1 MFLEVLH
8 LADCQVSA
16 SFKAF
21 EHFVQTGEID
31 LILPMKETPM
41 PRMTP
46 YFTYEVGIDEPAH
59 PDRDIAMRFVEVAIS
74 DCKYGCKIYADPYS
88 EVRVLVHSGVYGC
101 RKTMAM
107 LAEERK
113 DGKIRPGDTVEFDDF
128 DDPIIKHTGKV
139 LNYLEP
145 DDTGF
150 KGGFHIGCY
159 YVVPER
165 DVRTTSPG
173 ETYQQAYERLW
184 RDGIMDVNRI
194 ASHLGISVESLK
206 AMKLR
211 APEDLY
217 DGTEFQ
223 PGDMVKIKDFVT
235 NETRLGQIIRYISPH
250 FDSEELPEESYGGYQ
265 VRTNERNPVTEE
277 PAYYIVNQKGMLT
290 LAE

>member
-1 MFLEVLH
+1 MPAKH
-8 LADCQVSA
+8 A
-16 SFKAF
+16 AF

-31 LILPMKETPM
+31 LILPSKEIPM

-46 YFTYEVGIDEPAH
+46 YFTYEVGVDEPPH
-59 PDRDIAMRFVEVAIS
+59 PDRDIAQRFVEMAMS

-88 EVRVLVHSGVYGC
+88 EVRVLVHSAVYGC

-113 DGKIRPGDTVEFDDF
+113 DGKIRPGDTVEFDPYDGDTDF
-128 DDPIIKHTGKV
+128 SLTGKV

-159 YVVPER
+159 YVVPEK
-165 DVRTTSPG
+165 DVRASSPG

-184 RDGIMDVNRI
+184 RDGVMDVNRI
-194 ASHLGISVESLK
+194 ASHLGISVEALK
-206 AMKLR
+206 AMNLKM
-211 APEDLY
+211 PEDLY

-223 PGDMVKIKDFVT
+223 PGDMVKFKDFET
-235 NETRLGQIIRYISPH
+235 DETRLGQIIAYISPH
-250 FDSEELPEESYGGYQ
+250 FDSEDLPEETYGGYHI
-265 VRTNERNPVTEE
+265 RTDKRHPVSKD
-277 PAYYIVNQKGMLT
+277 PQYCIVYRKGALS